1 MDLNKTVAAEVLAKA
16 NAEIEK
22 LAEVCLPSLKI
33 CSLEE
38 DRDEDELG

>member
-1 MDLNKTVAAEVLAKA
+1 MDLNKTVAAEDLAKA

-22 LAEVCLPSLKI
+22 LVGVYLPSLKI